1 VQFMRQPSRCKVHAA
16 QANSRS
22 TRTRSEGSLARH
34 LAGSPSPSS
43 RVMGFSATS
52 RQPVLGHYLPNRAPR
67 AGACQ
72 PSSTLGKSI
81 NKQVIE
87 LALSISRAVLGINN
101 RIVSRVRSGWARAP
115 GRPKPGIFGTLSSEQ
130 VMGCNRLVAAG
141 VMIIALC
148 GGGDVLLRQHWLA
161 PVLVWTGA
169 AVGMFV
175 WAGAGR
181 RQANLRRIVGMALDV
196 YGATTMLIAGGSETA
211 FLYAVYLWV
220 IIGYGFR
227 FGVNYLVATSVSSI
241 IGFALVIWIDP
252 FWNSHLSLSFGLL
265 AGLGVL
271 PAYSYGLMRQLAK
284 ARRRAERADRA
295 KSLFLA
301 SVSHELRTPLHAII
315 GTAEA
320 LRGTTLDSNQFSM
333 VETIN
338 TAADGQLSLVR
349 DLLEFARTNGEEI
362 GKTLERF
369 DLVELL
375 GKVISIAAVE
385 GGRKGLLVGSHI
397 TARTPLRLFGDE
409 RRIREV
415 LLNLSTNA
423 TKFTGYGSVTISAD
437 GIIDNKGMVTLHL
450 EVMDTGV
457 GIAPEHLG
465 KIFDPFTQADESI
478 FNRFGGTGLGLALCQ
493 QQVNAM
499 GGEIQVEST
508 PGAGSTFRV
517 TLPLQASAEA
527 ELVPAPSRILV
538 VATSAA
544 EASAVRHGMEAIPRL
559 RENGVELIVSLGQ
572 HPANQNQ
579 ADAMI
584 HVSASPVDGLPS
596 REIREHYATSVN
608 AQSNGV
614 ELQRAV
620 RIASLQS
627 ARVRAVAKRQDVDT
641 LIAPAD
647 NLKGCRVLVAD
658 DNTVNRSLVSRMLS
672 SAGAVVIL
680 AGDGEEALAILSEGN
695 VDLGLLD
702 VNMPKLNG
710 IEAAQLFQLAAA
722 GSQRIPLV
730 ALTADAS
737 TDTQAQCLQA
747 GMAACLV
754 KPIRTAA
761 LLESLNGVLG
771 IHKGESTSRPP
782 SPSVSI
788 PRLDTRLL
796 DELEN
801 LGDHEFLKQ
810 LVADWKRDSL
820 ASLTSL
826 TVAVASQDVHCFRF
840 EAHSISSAA
849 ANLGARALQQM
860 CSPLSRITEE
870 DFRSDGMQLI
880 TDLRLEWDRTALDFD
895 RRLTAGAGHGVGT
908 GSQRLTI

>member
-1 VQFMRQPSRCKVHAA
+1 MDF
-16 QANSRS
+16 
-22 TRTRSEGSLARH
+22 
-34 LAGSPSPSS
+34 
-43 RVMGFSATS
+43 
-52 RQPVLGHYLPNRAPR
+52 
-67 AGACQ
+67 
-72 PSSTLGKSI
+72 
-81 NKQVIE
+81 
-87 LALSISRAVLGINN
+87 SISRAVLGIKK
-101 RIVSRVRSGWARAP
+101 RMISRVRSDWTPAV
-115 GRPKPGIFGTLSSEQ
+115 GRLKRGIFGGLSSEQ
-130 VMGCNRLVAAG
+130 VMGLNRLAAAG
-141 VMIIALC
+141 AMIVALC
-148 GGGDVLLRQHWLA
+148 ATGDATLREHWLA

-175 WAGAGR
+175 WSGMSR
-181 RQANLRRIVGMALDV
+181 RRAVLRRSIGVVLDV

-227 FGVNYLVATSVSSI
+227 FGLNYLILTSVASI
-241 IGFALVIWIDP
+241 TGFSLVIWVDP

-265 AGLGVL
+265 AGLAVL
-271 PAYSYGLMRQLAK
+271 PAYSHALIGQLAK
-284 ARRRAERADRA
+284 ARKRAEMADRA

-320 LRGTTLDSNQFSM
+320 LRGTTLDSNQSSM

-338 TAADGQLSLVR
+338 TAADGQLSLVS
-349 DLLEFARTNGEEI
+349 DLLEFARTNGKEI
-362 GKTLERF
+362 GKTLEEF

-375 GKVISIAAVE
+375 GKVVSIAAVE
-385 GGRKGLLVGSHI
+385 GRRKGLLVGSHI
-397 TARTPLRLFGDE
+397 TARTPLKLLGDQ

-415 LLNLSTNA
+415 LLNLSSNA
-423 TKFTGYGSVTISAD
+423 VKFTHHGSVTISAD
-437 GIIDNKGMVTLHL
+437 GIINGEEVVTLHL

-508 PGAGSTFRV
+508 PAAGSTFRV
-517 TLPLQASAEA
+517 TLSLQTSAEA
-527 ELVPAPSRILV
+527 TVVHAPSRILV

-559 RENGVELIVSLGQ
+559 RENGVEVAVSLEQ
-572 HPANQNQ
+572 HSANQNH

-584 HVSASPVDGLPS
+584 HVSATRVDGLPS
-596 REIREHYATSVN
+596 REIRERYATSVST
-608 AQSNGV
+608 QSNGV

-627 ARVRAVAKRQDVDT
+627 ARVRAVATRQDADT
-641 LIAPAD
+641 LISAAD
-647 NLKGCRVLVAD
+647 NLNGCRVLVAD
-658 DNTVNRSLVSRMLS
+658 DNMVNRSLVSRMLS
-672 SAGAVVIL
+672 SAGALVTL

-695 VDLGLLD
+695 LDLGLLD

-710 IEAAQLFQLAAA
+710 IEAAQLYQFAAA

-771 IHKGESTSRPP
+771 IHKSESISRP
-782 SPSVSI
+782 SGPSVSI
-788 PRLDTRLL
+788 PRLDSRLL

-801 LGDHEFLKQ
+801 LGDHEFLEQ
-810 LVADWKRDSL
+810 LVVDWKRDSF

-860 CSPLSRITEE
+860 CSPLSRIAEE
-870 DFRSDGMQLI
+870 SFRSDGMRLV

-895 RRLTAGAGHGVGT
+895 RRLTAGADPGVGT
-908 GSQRLTI
+908 DSQRLTI

>member
-1 VQFMRQPSRCKVHAA
+1 M
-16 QANSRS
+16 
-22 TRTRSEGSLARH
+22 
-34 LAGSPSPSS
+34 
-43 RVMGFSATS
+43 
-52 RQPVLGHYLPNRAPR
+52 
-67 AGACQ
+67 
-72 PSSTLGKSI
+72 
-81 NKQVIE
+81 
-87 LALSISRAVLGINN
+87 ALSISRAVLGIKK
-101 RIVSRVRSGWARAP
+101 RMVSRVRGGRAP
-115 GRPKPGIFGTLSSEQ
+115 AVGRLERGIFGRLSSEQ
-130 VMGCNRLVAAG
+130 VMGFNRLAAAG
-141 VMIIALC
+141 VMIVALC
-148 GGGDVLLRQHWLA
+148 ASSDALLREHWLA

-175 WAGAGR
+175 WAGVGR
-181 RQANLRRIVGMALDV
+181 RRATLRRSVGVVLDV

-227 FGVNYLVATSVSSI
+227 FGLDYLILTSVASI
-241 IGFALVIWIDP
+241 TGFALVIWVDP

-265 AGLGVL
+265 AGLAVL
-271 PAYSYGLMRQLAK
+271 PAYSYALIGQLAK

-315 GTAEA
+315 GTTEA
-320 LRGTTLDSNQFSM
+320 LRGTTLDSNQSSM

-338 TAADGQLSLVR
+338 TAADGQLSLVS

-362 GKTLERF
+362 GKTLEEF

-397 TARTPLRLFGDE
+397 TARTPLRLVGDE

-423 TKFTGYGSVTISAD
+423 TKFTDHGSVTISAD
-437 GIIDNKGMVTLHL
+437 GIIDDKEMVTLHL
-450 EVMDTGV
+450 EIMDTGV

-508 PGAGSTFRV
+508 PAAGSTFRV
-517 TLPLQASAEA
+517 ILSLQASAEA
-527 ELVPAPSRILV
+527 EVVPAPSRILV
-538 VATSAA
+538 VATSGA
-544 EASAVRHGMEAIPRL
+544 EASAVRHGMEAIPQL
-559 RENGVELIVSLGQ
+559 KENGVEFTVSVEQ

-584 HVSASPVDGLPS
+584 HVSATPLAGLPS
-596 REIREHYATSVN
+596 REIREHYATSVSTQTN
-608 AQSNGV
+608 RV

-627 ARVRAVAKRQDVDT
+627 ARVRAVATRKDADT
-641 LIAPAD
+641 VISAAET
-647 NLKGCRVLVAD
+647 LKGCRVLVAD

-672 SAGAVVIL
+672 NAGAVVTL

-695 VDLGLLD
+695 VDLGILD

-710 IEAAQLFQLAAA
+710 IEAAQLYQFAAA

-737 TDTQAQCLQA
+737 MDTQVQCLQA

-771 IHKGESTSRPP
+771 IHKGESASRPP
-782 SPSVSI
+782 NPSVSI
-788 PRLDTRLL
+788 PRLDSRLL
-796 DELEN
+796 DDLEN

-820 ASLTSL
+820 ASFTSL
-826 TVAVASQDVHCFRF
+826 TVAVASQDVHSFRF

-860 CSPLSRITEE
+860 CSPLSRIAEE
-870 DFRSDGMQLI
+870 SFRSDGMRLI

-895 RRLTAGAGHGVGT
+895 RHLTAGAGPGVGT